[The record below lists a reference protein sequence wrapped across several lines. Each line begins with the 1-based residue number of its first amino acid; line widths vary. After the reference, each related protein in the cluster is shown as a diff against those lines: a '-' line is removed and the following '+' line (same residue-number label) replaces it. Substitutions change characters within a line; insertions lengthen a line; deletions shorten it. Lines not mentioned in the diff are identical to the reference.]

1 MKSKKSASLSTV
13 SAEQFEKTGTKVTA
27 VSMAGNLTLSA
38 LKLAAGLIAKSG
50 AMISDAVQSVSD
62 VLSGI
67 IVLVGVK
74 LSAKNSDKEHPY
86 GHERLECVAAIVLA
100 VVLFITAL
108 FIGENAVE
116 KIVAGDYAALPV
128 PGVLA
133 LVAAAVSIAVKE
145 GLYWYTRYH
154 AKKISSTALM
164 GVAWDHRSDV
174 LSTSCVL
181 AGVVGARLGVPV
193 LDVVASIVVCLFIV
207 KAAVGIF
214 KEAVEKM
221 VDKSCDEQ
229 TEGEIAACALRQD
242 GVLGVDLIQTRVF
255 GSRVYVDIEIS
266 ADGAISLEQ
275 GHEIAERVH
284 DAIET
289 EFSFVKHIMVHVNPA
304 QGGQK
309 AD

>member
-1 MKSKKSASLSTV
+1 
-13 SAEQFEKTGTKVTA
+13 
-27 VSMAGNLTLSA
+27 
-38 LKLAAGLIAKSG
+38 
-50 AMISDAVQSVSD
+50 
-62 VLSGI
+62 
-67 IVLVGVK
+67 
-74 LSAKNSDKEHPY
+74 
-86 GHERLECVAAIVLA
+86 
-100 VVLFITAL
+100 
-108 FIGENAVE
+108 
-116 KIVAGDYAALPV
+116 VAGDYAALPV

-304 QGGQK
+304 AQGGEK

>member
-27 VSMAGNLTLSA
+27 VSMAGNLILSA

-255 GSRVYVDIEIS
+255 GSRVYVDIEIA

-284 DAIET
+284 DAIEG

-304 QGGQK
+304 QGGEK

>member
-27 VSMAGNLTLSA
+27 VSMAGNLMLSA

-304 QGGQK
+304 QGGEK

>member
-27 VSMAGNLTLSA
+27 VSMAGNLMLSA

-229 TEGEIAACALRQD
+229 TEGEIAA
-242 GVLGVDLIQTRVF
+242 
-255 GSRVYVDIEIS
+255 
-266 ADGAISLEQ
+266 
-275 GHEIAERVH
+275 
-284 DAIET
+284 
-289 EFSFVKHIMVHVNPA
+289 
-304 QGGQK
+304 
-309 AD
+309 

>member
-1 MKSKKSASLSTV
+1 MKSKKTASLSTV
-13 SAEQFEKTGTKVTA
+13 SAEQFERTGTRVTA
-27 VSMAGNLTLSA
+27 VSMAGNLILSA
-38 LKLAAGLIAKSG
+38 LKLTAGLIAKSG

-74 LSAKNSDKEHPY
+74 LSSKNSDKEHPY

-229 TEGEIAACALRQD
+229 TEGEITACALRQD

-266 ADGAISLEQ
+266 ADGAISLER

-304 QGGQK
+304 QSGRK
-309 AD
+309 SE

>member
-1 MKSKKSASLSTV
+1 MKSKKTASLSTV
-13 SAEQFEKTGTKVTA
+13 SAEQFERTGTRVTA
-27 VSMAGNLTLSA
+27 VSMAGNLILSA
-38 LKLAAGLIAKSG
+38 LKLTAGLIAKSG

-74 LSAKNSDKEHPY
+74 LSSKNSDKEHPY

-145 GLYWYTRYH
+145 GLYWYTRHH

-229 TEGEIAACALRQD
+229 TEGEITACALRQD

-266 ADGAISLEQ
+266 ADGTISLEQ

-304 QGGQK
+304 QSGQK
-309 AD
+309 SE

>member
-304 QGGQK
+304 QGGEK

>member
-27 VSMAGNLTLSA
+27 VSMAGNLMLSA

-304 QGGQK
+304 QSGEK